1 MKFSIEKSTFVNGLQ
16 QGINVVASKVMMPIL
31 NNVLLEAADD
41 VLSLTTS
48 GLDLGVRCQ
57 VYADVRVPGRITL
70 PAKKLATIVR
80 ALPSENI
87 ELELHG
93 TCVSLSSG
101 SAHFEIMGLPA
112 EEFPALPMSADQG
125 RYTIGQSEF
134 LRLLKNVSYAQSRD
148 GNRYIL
154 NGVYFS
160 LDEGVLT
167 VVATDGRRLSM
178 MNKSL
183 GDKVSVPGVIVP
195 SKTIAEVER
204 LLGQGENMW
213 FAFGDNQVIFG
224 ISVGADEKSGLLG
237 DVTIVSKVIDGNYPN
252 FKQVIPHNTENRVKI
267 DRQLLLES
275 IQRVA
280 LVTSENKNSVKLH
293 FMPNVLEISAASAEY
308 GQSHEKIAIAYD
320 GPEVEVAFNPIFLCD
335 PLKALVQDEV
345 FFEFKDELS
354 PGVFKTLDSFLCV
367 VMPLRVG

>member
-1 MKFSIEKSTFVNGLQ
+1 
-16 QGINVVASKVMMPIL
+16 
-31 NNVLLEAADD
+31 
-41 VLSLTTS
+41 
-48 GLDLGVRCQ
+48 
-57 VYADVRVPGRITL
+57 
-70 PAKKLATIVR
+70 
-80 ALPSENI
+80 
-87 ELELHG
+87 
-93 TCVSLSSG
+93 
-101 SAHFEIMGLPA
+101 MGLPA
-112 EEFPALPMSADQG
+112 DEFPAFPASTEQNRHDIAQD
-125 RYTIGQSEF
+125 EF
-134 LRLLKNVSYAQSRD
+134 LRLLKNVSYAQSHD

-154 NGVYFS
+154 NGVYFC
-160 LDEGVLT
+160 LENGTLT

-178 MNKSL
+178 MSKQLNEQESAR
-183 GDKVSVPGVIVP
+183 GVIVP
-195 SKTIAEVER
+195 SKTIAEIER
-204 LLGQGENMW
+204 LLGQGEKMW
-213 FAFGDNQVIFG
+213 FSLEDNQIVFG
-224 ISVGADEKSGLLG
+224 VSVKEDEKSGLIG
-237 DVTIVSKVIDGNYPN
+237 EIRVISKIIDGNYPN
-252 FKQVIPHNTENRVKI
+252 FKQVIPQTTENRVKI
-267 DRQLLLES
+267 DRQLFLES